1 MPETTGQRIKALRTK
16 QGLTQKNL
24 AILLKQETHGQVDV
38 GVSFLSQIES
48 GSKAPSTDMVGALAG
63 VLGTSADYLL
73 LRVDDP
79 APPANGDGL
88 LVAASTPQE
97 LRVLRAI
104 IDEVQA
110 VDPND
115 QEMIADVV
123 RLFARAIARRNKQ

>member
-1 MPETTGQRIKALRTK
+1 MPESTGQRIKSLRNK

-24 AILLKQETHGQVDV
+24 AILLKQETAGAVDV

-48 GSKAPSTDMVGALAG
+48 GSKAPSTDLAGALAD
-63 VLGTSADYLL
+63 VLGTSLDYLM
-73 LRVDDP
+73 LRTDDP
-79 APPANGDGL
+79 APPTAGDGL
-88 LVAASTPQE
+88 IVAASTPQE

-123 RLFARAIARRNKQ
+123 RLFARAIARRNRQ

>member
-1 MPETTGQRIKALRTK
+1 
-16 QGLTQKNL
+16 
-24 AILLKQETHGQVDV
+24 
-38 GVSFLSQIES
+38 
-48 GSKAPSTDMVGALAG
+48 MVGALAG

-79 APPANGDGL
+79 APPTNGDGL